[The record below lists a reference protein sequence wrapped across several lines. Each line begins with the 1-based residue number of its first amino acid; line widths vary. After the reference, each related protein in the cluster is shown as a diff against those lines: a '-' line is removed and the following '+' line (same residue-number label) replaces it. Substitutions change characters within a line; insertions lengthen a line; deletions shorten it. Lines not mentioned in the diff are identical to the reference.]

1 MFNNIIGND
10 ENKTLLNNTIK
21 QNNISH
27 SYMFV
32 GTEGIGKFLFAK
44 EFAKAVL
51 CTGIEN
57 KPCNTCKS
65 CETFENMNNPDIVII
80 DEKDESIKTN
90 TIKELVG
97 SVLEKPIQSSKKVY
111 IINNSENMTKEAQN
125 SLLKTLEEP
134 PDYVCFILVTK
145 NENLLLNTI
154 RSRCI
159 KIPFKKLTKDEIK
172 QYFQRNN
179 ENVDEEIIDA
189 FNGSIGIAIKL
200 KDKKETYNKINLA
213 LDKIENLNELQIL
226 KLKDDIFTDKD
237 DVQSILEYI
246 NTIFYKKLLSNLSNS
261 YKYQKC
267 IEIIEETK
275 KRLNRNSNYD
285 MTIDNC
291 LLEIER
297 SLNSNG

>member
-51 CTGIEN
+51 CTSIEN

-172 QYFQRNN
+172 QYFQSNN

-200 KDKKETYNKINLA
+200 KDKKETYNKINIVLN
-213 LDKIENLNELQIL
+213 KIENLNELQIL

-275 KRLNRNSNYD
+275 KRLNGNSNYD